1 MVGGLGLTNQWV
13 YIVGRVVRW
22 MGEFQSPRTLI
33 SSSSRYPDAVGRSSA
48 IFSALTNLFSCLATC
63 SGGSASTADHDR
75 HPVVQL
81 WVLVG
86 PTASEWMLNCRRED
100 SDEPVPAH
108 RVCSRRGRKAYD
120 GSSSNYNTTL
130 EQIAA
135 SAGISRRS
143 FFRYFGAKEDIVLG
157 DVAALGQKVR
167 IALAARPLEEGAWTA
182 LRAAFLS
189 LRDPDATSQAS
200 TRAELAV
207 AKMYHDAP
215 SLRARHLEKHLSW
228 QELLAPDIER
238 RLGVAGGPT
247 PDLRARAVIAA
258 ALACLDIAVDAWR
271 ASDGT
276 ADVVQLFD
284 EVVAAVRL

>member
-1 MVGGLGLTNQWV
+1 
-13 YIVGRVVRW
+13 VRAEITETA
-22 MGEFQSPRTLI
+22 MR
-33 SSSSRYPDAVGRSSA
+33 
-48 IFSALTNLFSCLATC
+48 LFAEQ
-63 SGGSASTADHDR
+63 GFD
-75 HPVVQL
+75 
-81 WVLVG
+81 
-86 PTASEWMLNCRRED
+86 
-100 SDEPVPAH
+100 
-108 RVCSRRGRKAYD
+108 
-120 GSSSNYNTTL
+120 TTTI

-167 IALAARPLEEGAWTA
+167 IALAARPPEEGAWTA

-200 TRAELAV
+200 TQAELAV
-207 AKMYHDAP
+207 AKMYHSAP

-228 QELLAPDIER
+228 QELLAPDVER

-247 PDLRARAVIAA
+247 PDPRARAVIAA

-284 EVVAAVRL
+284 EVVAAVRF